1 MAICKPTGSLTVTI
15 SENIQLP
22 NGNIENAINSVVIK
36 DVKQVVRRV
45 DTISSYWEGT
55 GVEIL
60 RFVADEASQ
69 TADEMERA
77 AAAAE
82 RLKAAVSEQE
92 EEPKASDLKSDSVAS
107 LARELGKITR
117 EMKTVVNQW
126 KKSEGEE
133 KEDLLKRLKELTAM
147 KKEVEA
153 LL

>member
-1 MAICKPTGSLTVTI
+1 MGMQKPKLKEI
-15 SENIQLP
+15 
-22 NGNIENAINSVVIK
+22 IK
-36 DVKQVVRRV
+36 KE
-45 DTISSYWEGT
+45 I
-55 GVEIL
+55 VEIL
-60 RFVADEASQ
+60 SELTPAEASQ

-82 RLKAAVSEQE
+82 RLKSAVSEQE

>member
-1 MAICKPTGSLTVTI
+1 MGFNKPKLKEI
-15 SENIQLP
+15 
-22 NGNIENAINSVVIK
+22 IK
-36 DVKQVVRRV
+36 KE
-45 DTISSYWEGT
+45 I
-55 GVEIL
+55 VEIL
-60 RFVADEASQ
+60 TEADPEDI
-69 TADEMERA
+69 TAQADLNAELEKTKELA
-77 AAAAE
+77 ADVGTA
-82 RLKAAVSEQE
+82 LSEQDD
-92 EEPKASDLKSDSVAS
+92 EPTISDLKSDSVAS

>member
-1 MAICKPTGSLTVTI
+1 MGMQKPKLKEI
-15 SENIQLP
+15 
-22 NGNIENAINSVVIK
+22 IK
-36 DVKQVVRRV
+36 
-45 DTISSYWEGT
+45 TEII
-55 GVEIL
+55 EIL
-60 RFVADEASQ
+60 SEATPDDIKAQ
-69 TADEMERA
+69 QDLNKEMEATKTLA
-77 AAAAE
+77 ADLGDA
-82 RLKAAVSEQE
+82 LSEQDD
-92 EEPKASDLKSDSVAS
+92 EPTASDLKSDSVAS

>member
-1 MAICKPTGSLTVTI
+1 MGLNKPKLKEI
-15 SENIQLP
+15 
-22 NGNIENAINSVVIK
+22 IK
-36 DVKQVVRRV
+36 KE
-45 DTISSYWEGT
+45 I
-55 GVEIL
+55 VEIL
-60 RFVADEASQ
+60 TEADPEDIKAQQDLNKELETTKSLADEVGDA
-69 TADEMERA
+69 
-77 AAAAE
+77 
-82 RLKAAVSEQE
+82 LSEQDD
-92 EEPKASDLKSDSVAS
+92 EPTASDLKSDSVAS

>member
-1 MAICKPTGSLTVTI
+1 MGFNKPKLKEI
-15 SENIQLP
+15 
-22 NGNIENAINSVVIK
+22 IK
-36 DVKQVVRRV
+36 KE
-45 DTISSYWEGT
+45 I
-55 GVEIL
+55 VEIL
-60 RFVADEASQ
+60 SELTPDEASKL
-69 TADEMERA
+69 ADETERA

-82 RLKAAVSEQE
+82 RLKAAISEQE
-92 EEPKASDLKSDSVAS
+92 EEPKLSDLKSDSVAS

>member
-1 MAICKPTGSLTVTI
+1 MGFNKPKLKEI
-15 SENIQLP
+15 
-22 NGNIENAINSVVIK
+22 IK
-36 DVKQVVRRV
+36 KE
-45 DTISSYWEGT
+45 I
-55 GVEIL
+55 VEIL
-60 RFVADEASQ
+60 SEQSPEVATK
-69 TADEMERA
+69 TADELERA
-77 AAAAE
+77 VTAAE
-82 RLKAAVSEQE
+82 KLETALKKALDEQE